1 MKKSSKGVLVIII
14 IMIILS
20 LTGGIVG
27 LLASMNTPT
36 TQPKDDVKK
45 EDYQITYKYYIDNT
59 EVTKEQIDASKET
72 KTTCDETDTTCIPTI
87 KPATIKY
94 TNYSCTNN
102 VKGEWQDS
110 SWEFTPD
117 LTANTTCKLYFES
130 TVHNVKVTVSNGTLP
145 ADNIEGILENK
156 VGETSTMIITP
167 TLGYKFDKVECD
179 DASAKAEFNIETNTL
194 SISNVTKNTTCNISF
209 KLNDYSVEV
218 QVTYGSVTENTKSAN
233 YGGSVTFNVTP
244 AENYGDA
251 LVSCTNN
258 QKGEYNKDTKVLTVS
273 SLTSDT
279 KCTVQFKSI
288 KYNVNLT
295 VVNGTLV
302 GTSPISTTPNG
313 SVSFGINVND
323 GFGYTGATIDC
334 GTQNVK
340 TNIIGTSNVV
350 QISEINQDLNC
361 TLTLKKLETTEN
373 TN

>member
-20 LTGGIVG
+20 LSGGIVG
-27 LLASMNTPT
+27 LLANLNNNTPK
-36 TQPKDDVKK
+36 PKDDIKK
-45 EDYQITYKYYIDNT
+45 EDYKVTYKYYIDNK
-59 EVTKEQIDASKET
+59 EVTKEKIDASKSY
-72 KTTCDETDTTCIPTI
+72 TTLCNSADTNCIPTTTQA
-87 KPATIKY
+87 KIKY
-94 TNYSCTNN
+94 NSYSCTNN
-102 VKGEWQDS
+102 VKGEWQDT

-117 LTANTTCKLYFES
+117 LTANTTCKLYFDS
-130 TVHNVKVTVSNGTLP
+130 LIHNVKITVSNATLP
-145 ADNIEGILENK
+145 VDNIEGLLENR
-156 VGETSTMIITP
+156 VGETSNIIITP
-167 TLGYKFDKVECD
+167 KEGYKFDKVECD
-179 DASAKAEFNIETNTL
+179 DTTVLATFNNETNTL
-194 SISNVTKNTTCNISF
+194 SINNVTKDTTCNISF

-233 YGGSVTFNVTP
+233 YGGTVSFNVTP

-258 QKGEYNKDTKVLTVS
+258 QNGIYNKDTKTLTVS
-273 SLTSDT
+273 SLTNDT

-288 KYNVNLT
+288 KYSVNLT

-323 GFGYTGATIDC
+323 GFGYTGANIDC

-340 TNIIGTSNVV
+340 TNIIGTSNIV

-361 TLTLKKLETTEN
+361 TLTLKKLETADAN
-373 TN
+373 